1 MTKRKEQPGKE
12 LITREDAAHT
22 VNLVYACACKVLQEA
37 ARLRGL
43 LEAANIS
50 VCLISNPNGTENDAG
65 SRLIGEIS
73 RAQRIVSESGI
84 HAEILRAIYEQLRE
98 ERHCNKNGEKRI

>member
-1 MTKRKEQPGKE
+1 MTKRKEPAKTQPV
-12 LITREDAAHT
+12 TREDAAHA
-22 VNLVYACACKVLQEA
+22 VNLVHACACKVLQEA

-43 LEAANIS
+43 LEAAHVS

-65 SRLIGEIS
+65 SRLIGEMN

-84 HAEILRAIYEQLRE
+84 HAEILHAIYKQLRE
-98 ERHCNKNGEKRI
+98 EQH